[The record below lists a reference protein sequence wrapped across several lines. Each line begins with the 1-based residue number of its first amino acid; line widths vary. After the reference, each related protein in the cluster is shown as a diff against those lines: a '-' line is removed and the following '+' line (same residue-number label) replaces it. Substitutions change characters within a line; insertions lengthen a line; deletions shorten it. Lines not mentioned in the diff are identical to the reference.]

1 MGALK
6 KLSAV
11 MANPTAYRLWQAP
24 FAEMKFRPIIE
35 NNDMTQVRRVLDVGC
50 GPGTNS
56 LFFEDKDYLGL
67 DINESYI
74 KQARRRFDRPFEVA
88 DVCTYEAEPEN
99 RFDFILL
106 NSLLHHIDDQHTDR
120 ILQQLSKQLTSD
132 GHVHILDLVLPA
144 ERSIARSLAL
154 SDRGDHPRPL
164 KDWQPIFERHFESV
178 LFENYPV
185 TMGGITLWSM
195 VYFKGKARV

>member
-1 MGALK
+1 
-6 KLSAV
+6 
-11 MANPTAYRLWQAP
+11 
-24 FAEMKFRPIIE
+24 
-35 NNDMTQVRRVLDVGC
+35 
-50 GPGTNS
+50 
-56 LFFEDKDYLGL
+56 
-67 DINESYI
+67 
-74 KQARRRFDRPFEVA
+74 
-88 DVCTYEAEPEN
+88 VCTYEAEPEN